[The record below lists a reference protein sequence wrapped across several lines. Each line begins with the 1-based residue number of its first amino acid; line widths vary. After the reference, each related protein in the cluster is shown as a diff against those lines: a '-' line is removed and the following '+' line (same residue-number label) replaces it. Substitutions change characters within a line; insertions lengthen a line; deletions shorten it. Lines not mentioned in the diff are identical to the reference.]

1 MQPTQKFEEDVAFV
15 REAVEKRDQRQYNSI
30 AIVVLWAIILVAGYI
45 VNDFR
50 PQVSHLYWPIATSV
64 GFLISIWI
72 GVRAK
77 REEGVAKRSEGAKHT
92 LHWSSLFFTI
102 AAIVFI
108 ALRHGLDGWV
118 MGQFITLI
126 SGVTWYLGG
135 LHLDRRFLLPG
146 VVCIVSAPAVD
157 YLAPYPW
164 TMAGLAIAAS
174 LIISALW
181 MKPHEKSTV

>member
-15 REAVEKRDQRQYNSI
+15 REAVEKRDRMQYNSI
-30 AIVVLWAIILVAGYI
+30 AIALLWAIILIAGYI

-50 PQVSHLYWPIATSV
+50 PEVSHLFWPIASSI

-72 GVRAK
+72 GVRAM
-77 REEGVAKRSEGAKHT
+77 RVAGIARSDGAKHIP
-92 LHWSSLFFTI
+92 HWTSLFFTI

-146 VVCIVSAPAVD
+146 VVSIVSAPAVD

-174 LIISALW
+174 LIISAIW

>member
-15 REAVEKRDQRQYNSI
+15 REAVEKRDRRQYKSI
-30 AIVVLWAIILVAGYI
+30 AIVVLWAIILTAGYI

-50 PQVSHLYWPIATSV
+50 PEISHLYWPIATSI

-77 REEGVAKRSEGAKHT
+77 RAEGIARSDGAKHIP
-92 LHWSSLFFTI
+92 HWGSLFFTI

-118 MGQFITLI
+118 MGQYITLI

-146 VVCIVSAPAVD
+146 VVSIVSAPAVD

>member
-15 REAVEKRDQRQYNSI
+15 REAVEKRDRRQYNSI
-30 AIVVLWAIILVAGYI
+30 AIAVLWAIILTAGYI
-45 VNDFR
+45 INDFR
-50 PQVSHLYWPIATSV
+50 PEVSRLFWPIAASI

-77 REEGVAKRSEGAKHT
+77 RVEGIAKRSDEAKHV
-92 LHWSSLFFTI
+92 LHWISLFFTTTAI
-102 AAIVFI
+102 AFI

-118 MGQFITLI
+118 MGQFMTLI
-126 SGVTWYLGG
+126 VGVTWYLGG

-146 VVCIVSAPAVD
+146 VVSIVSAPAVD

-164 TMAGLAIAAS
+164 TMAGLAIVAS
-174 LIISALW
+174 LIISAIW

>member
-1 MQPTQKFEEDVAFV
+1 MQPTQKFEKDVAFV
-15 REAVEKRDQRQYNSI
+15 REAVEKRDRRQYKSI
-30 AIVVLWAIILVAGYI
+30 AIVMLWAIIFVAGS
-45 VNDFR
+45 VLNDFR
-50 PQVSHLYWPIATSV
+50 PKVSHLYWPIATFI

-77 REEGVAKRSEGAKHT
+77 WAEGIAKRSDRTKHV
-92 LHWSSLFFTI
+92 LHWGSLFFTTY
-102 AAIVFI
+102 AVAFI

-118 MGQFITLI
+118 MGQFMTLI
-126 SGVTWYLGG
+126 VGVTWYLGG
-135 LHLDRRFLLPG
+135 LYLDRRFLLPG
-146 VVCIVSAPAVD
+146 VVSIVSAPAVD

-164 TMAGLAIAAS
+164 TMTGLAIAAS